1 MAEEDFHIR
10 RVISNLSESLKEV
23 ESRGDDPE
31 PSTPAKIEYL
41 VTQNPDGSWTREKR
55 VYEIFETPLQI
66 KNKELERSKEL
77 TNNYREI
84 AKAYDKIIN
93 DYNTQIN
100 QKKQEIL
107 SIFNNAVSEG
117 CTIEDYSTDSSPLI
131 IEGASVGLG
140 STIYNDKL
148 TISRYLNI
156 ENFGIDNLFESTSE
170 ELEENLFGYGYETE
184 SQQNSGSSIGNF
196 TNLTSPAVGDCV
208 GYANSIIT
216 LSSEIQSLRLQRDTQ
231 ISAVNTVK
239 NSLNEQQF
247 EEWTT
252 NTINDTSQE
261 INDLK
266 TTISNFNNITE
277 NITLDNLFFYVDA
290 SRKYSI
296 NVSLDTKT
304 GINSI
309 VGVENLG
316 SDGTNLII
324 SDINP
329 TFDNTE
335 ERGSLWFNQYNYN
348 TKFLES
354 RKNYVGND
362 SKIAI
367 GDTSF
372 SMESWIYL
380 TADTGLTSDINGGG
394 ASIVGVASTAGY
406 GMQIYKSGD
415 DVKVNFGSRGDDSLD
430 SSKINLN
437 TWYHIVS
444 VKEQGKGSSIYING
458 SLDTS
463 DRNATL
469 NIIDTDEPLRIGFSS
484 STYIQNV
491 FPGKISL
498 VRLYS
503 KALTKNEV
511 EKNFNANK
519 EKYGYT

>member
-1 MAEEDFHIR
+1 M
-10 RVISNLSESLKEV
+10 
-23 ESRGDDPE
+23 
-31 PSTPAKIEYL
+31 
-41 VTQNPDGSWTREKR
+41 
-55 VYEIFETPLQI
+55 
-66 KNKELERSKEL
+66 
-77 TNNYREI
+77 
-84 AKAYDKIIN
+84 
-93 DYNTQIN
+93 
-100 QKKQEIL
+100 
-107 SIFNNAVSEG
+107 
-117 CTIEDYSTDSSPLI
+117 
-131 IEGASVGLG
+131 
-140 STIYNDKL
+140 
-148 TISRYLNI
+148 
-156 ENFGIDNLFESTSE
+156 
-170 ELEENLFGYGYETE
+170 EENLFGYGYETE

-239 NSLNEQQF
+239 NSLKEQQF

-277 NITLDNLFFYVDA
+277 NITLDNLFFYIDA

-296 NVSLDTKT
+296 NVSLDTTT
-304 GINSI
+304 GMNSI
-309 VGVENLG
+309 VGIENLG

-335 ERGSLWFNQYNYN
+335 EKGSLWFNQYNYN

-380 TADTGLTSDINGGG
+380 TADTGLTSDINVGG

-406 GMQIYKSGD
+406 GMQVYKSGD
-415 DVKVNFGSRGDDSLD
+415 DVKVNFGFRGDGSLD
-430 SSKINLN
+430 SSKINLF
-437 TWYHIVS
+437 
-444 VKEQGKGSSIYING
+444 
-458 SLDTS
+458 
-463 DRNATL
+463 A
-469 NIIDTDEPLRIGFSS
+469 EPLIFVH
-484 STYIQNV
+484 N
-491 FPGKISL
+491 
-498 VRLYS
+498 
-503 KALTKNEV
+503 
-511 EKNFNANK
+511 
-519 EKYGYT
+519 

>member
-1 MAEEDFHIR
+1 M
-10 RVISNLSESLKEV
+10 
-23 ESRGDDPE
+23 
-31 PSTPAKIEYL
+31 
-41 VTQNPDGSWTREKR
+41 
-55 VYEIFETPLQI
+55 
-66 KNKELERSKEL
+66 
-77 TNNYREI
+77 
-84 AKAYDKIIN
+84 
-93 DYNTQIN
+93 
-100 QKKQEIL
+100 
-107 SIFNNAVSEG
+107 
-117 CTIEDYSTDSSPLI
+117 
-131 IEGASVGLG
+131 
-140 STIYNDKL
+140 
-148 TISRYLNI
+148 
-156 ENFGIDNLFESTSE
+156 
-170 ELEENLFGYGYETE
+170 
-184 SQQNSGSSIGNF
+184 
-196 TNLTSPAVGDCV
+196 
-208 GYANSIIT
+208 
-216 LSSEIQSLRLQRDTQ
+216 
-231 ISAVNTVK
+231 
-239 NSLNEQQF
+239 NEQQF

-329 TFDNTE
+329 TFDDTE